1 MQRRKFLIGAGSVAA
16 GGAAV
21 LGTGAFN
28 QATAE
33 RDVTVTV
40 ADDSEAYL
48 TLDPDT
54 GRNSEFAS
62 ETSGTV
68 RVDIGEND
76 RGGAGINKGGR
87 TFLFELFEI
96 RNQGTEPVIAYV
108 NPDSVTLG
116 SSKMSSVADDGTED
130 FLDPQATNRPN
141 SSTSFVDSEPSG
153 YDTLSMTAIYQP
165 ADGNEVP
172 DPPNFRDTANS
183 LYSSGA
189 GVNEFELGAGGGYSF
204 GLYIREGKDD
214 NDGFDDVSMEIV
226 ADTNIAQ

>member
-28 QATAE
+28 QTTAE

-40 ADDSEAYL
+40 ARDSEAYL

-62 ETSGTV
+62 ETNGTV
-68 RVDIGEND
+68 GVDIGEND
-76 RGGAGINKGGR
+76 QGGAGINRGGR

-116 SSKMSSVADDGTED
+116 STEMSNVSDDGTED
-130 FLDPQATNRPN
+130 YLDPQATNRPYG
-141 SSTSFVDSEPSG
+141 TSFESSEPSG
-153 YDTLSMTAIYQP
+153 YDTLSMTGIYQP

-172 DPPNFRDTANS
+172 DPPRFKNTVDS
-183 LYSSGA
+183 LYNSGK
-189 GVNEFELGAGGGYSF
+189 GVNEFELGAGGAYSF